1 MATGVLGIHF
11 IPSDGYH
18 WAEFLQQKLN
28 EDGYN
33 IKSML
38 LDLTSTSHS
47 RFYETNVLLVSPDF
61 FSLQHLKALHRINPQ
76 RAIMVLLGTT
86 ASDIQSFL
94 SHNCPEMLKITFFET
109 QATEEC
115 VRALLIG
122 IIKLYEHVHEASDEE
137 TEQYDT
143 LPPPR
148 QPPGTSTN
156 SIHKVA
162 VSFDNNI
169 REVFILCDR
178 KGSDEIQ
185 IELLNRH
192 GQIKAI
198 HENKAIYRFSV
209 DTDIAKTNP
218 KFIAKDGQLTI
229 GTGQVVI
236 PQSQCVKPESQDKI
250 TRSKLDILQEILG
263 EEKDPVCLM
272 CQALNIEERT
282 REALDMNLAKK
293 CQSLEPLRKFDGG
306 FFDNIGRRSSGH
318 SNEKWPTLIHF
329 AAEFNLPQFCE
340 ELLKLPWSM
349 DACLKMNK
357 NNEAP
362 LDIAKQKSFNELVK
376 KLENFLE
383 KQTKSGNVP
392 GNKDSGVVED
402 EINLPTKD
410 ERLSTSESYTDMSE
424 IAKREIN
431 LPTKD
436 EHLSTSESYT
446 DMSEIAKRD
455 KINLPKKDEHLS
467 TSESYTDM
475 TGIDKRDSFSEKK
488 ETPPPSP
495 HPPPT
500 YMNTRDI
507 SPSRCPG
514 PPLAPKPHVS
524 QPKFSGDSDTQS
536 EYMAMDAIGTTKS
549 APNLPA
555 IQVQHVPTRS
565 VSESQYQSD
574 EDEEYDYPVEF
585 DLQSTGSSSSNLKL
599 LSSQPIIHEDIQ
611 LPTHSHPH
619 GERHSGFFKK
629 FKIFGKK
636 HKKDQKPPNR
646 DRKMSLPTEMD
657 LKAFQ
662 QTRAGGRRGSIP
674 TAQVNRDSS
683 SSTSSGEINVMHTR
697 EDKSKS
703 LDPFDDANRRKK
715 KKHFLN
721 KDTRKSMRI
730 NKVIEDKINPLP
742 LPQKSK
748 NKSSP

>member
-1 MATGVLGIHF
+1 MATGHGVLGIHF

-47 RFYETNVLLVSPDF
+47 HFYETNVLLVSPDF
-61 FSLQHLKALHRINPQ
+61 FSLQNFDALHRINPQ

-86 ASDIQSFL
+86 ASDIQTFL
-94 SHNCPEMLKITFFET
+94 SQKYPAMLKITFFET
-109 QATEEC
+109 QATEDC

-137 TEQYDT
+137 TEQGVYDK
-143 LPPPR
+143 LPPLKPHTGA
-148 QPPGTSTN
+148 PINT
-156 SIHKVA
+156 IHKVA
-162 VSFDNNI
+162 VSFDNNN

-185 IELLNRH
+185 IELLDRQ

-209 DTDIAKTNP
+209 DAELAKTNP

-229 GTGQVVI
+229 GSGQVVI
-236 PQSQCVKPESQDKI
+236 PESQCVKPDSQNKT
-250 TRSKLDILQEILG
+250 TRSKLDILQDILG

-282 REALDMNLAKK
+282 REALDMNLARK

-329 AAEFNLPQFCE
+329 AAEFNLPRFCE
-340 ELLKLPWSM
+340 ELLKLPWSE

-357 NNEAP
+357 NAEAP
-362 LDIAKQKSFNELVK
+362 LDIAKRKSFNELVN
-376 KLENFLE
+376 KLEIFLE
-383 KQTKSGNVP
+383 RPIKSGNVP

-402 EINLPTKD
+402 DVPIKD
-410 ERLSTSESYTDMSE
+410 DRLSSSESYTDMSE
-424 IAKREIN
+424 MAK
-431 LPTKD
+431 PV
-436 EHLSTSESYT
+436 S
-446 DMSEIAKRD
+446 
-455 KINLPKKDEHLS
+455 
-467 TSESYTDM
+467 
-475 TGIDKRDSFSEKK
+475 GEKE

-495 HPPPT
+495 HPQPT
-500 YMNTRDI
+500 YMNTRDA
-507 SPSRCPG
+507 SPSRCSG
-514 PPLAPKPHVS
+514 PPPAPKPHRPP
-524 QPKFSGDSDTQS
+524 PKSSGDSDTQS
-536 EYMAMDAIGTTKS
+536 EYMDMNAFGTTQS

-555 IQVQHVPTRS
+555 IQVQHAPTGRS
-565 VSESQYQSD
+565 LSDSQSQSYAD
-574 EDEEYDYPVEF
+574 DEEEDEEYDYPIEF
-585 DLQSTGSSSSNLKL
+585 DLQSTGSSSSNLTY
-599 LSSQPIIHEDIQ
+599 LSPQPVIHEDVQ
-611 LPTHSHPH
+611 LPTHPH

-629 FKIFGKK
+629 FKLFGKK
-636 HKKDQKPPNR
+636 HKKDPKPPQR

-674 TAQVNRDSS
+674 AVQVNRDSG
-683 SSTSSGEINVMHTR
+683 SSTSSGEINVMHSR

-703 LDPFDDANRRKK
+703 VDLFQDANRRKK
-715 KKHFLN
+715 KTHFLN

-748 NKSSP
+748 HKLSP

>member
-1 MATGVLGIHF
+1 MATGHGVLGIHF

-47 RFYETNVLLVSPDF
+47 HFYETNVLLVSPDF
-61 FSLQHLKALHRINPQ
+61 FSLQNLDALHRINPQ
-76 RAIMVLLGTT
+76 RAIMVLLGTS
-86 ASDIQSFL
+86 ASDIQTFL
-94 SHNCPEMLKITFFET
+94 SQKYPAMLKITFFET
-109 QATEEC
+109 QATEDC

-137 TEQYDT
+137 TEKDVYDI
-143 LPPPR
+143 LPPPT
-148 QPPGTSTN
+148 PKPSTGASIN
-156 SIHKVA
+156 NIHKVA

-169 REVFILCDR
+169 REVFIFCDR

-185 IELLNRH
+185 IELLNPH

-198 HENKAIYRFSV
+198 HENKAIYRFSI
-209 DTDIAKTNP
+209 DAELAKTNP

-229 GTGQVVI
+229 GSGQVVI
-236 PQSQCVKPESQDKI
+236 PESQCVKPESQNKP

-272 CQALNIEERT
+272 CQALNIEERS
-282 REALDMNLAKK
+282 REALDMNLARK

-329 AAEFNLPQFCE
+329 AAEFNLPRFCE
-340 ELLKLPWSM
+340 ELLKLPWSE
-349 DACLKMNK
+349 DACYKMNK
-357 NNEAP
+357 DDDTP
-362 LDIAKQKSFNELVK
+362 LDIAKRKSFHELVE
-376 KLENFLE
+376 KLEICTA
-383 KQTKSGNVP
+383 KTTKS

-402 EINLPTKD
+402 EIPMKD
-410 ERLSTSESYTDMSE
+410 DRLSSSESYTDMSE
-424 IAKREIN
+424 MAKR
-431 LPTKD
+431 
-436 EHLSTSESYT
+436 
-446 DMSEIAKRD
+446 
-455 KINLPKKDEHLS
+455 
-467 TSESYTDM
+467 
-475 TGIDKRDSFSEKK
+475 GSFTEKE

-500 YMNTRDI
+500 YMNTRDT
-507 SPSRCPG
+507 SPARCSG
-514 PPLAPKPHVS
+514 PPPPPKPHRPQS
-524 QPKFSGDSDTQS
+524 KSSGDSYTQS
-536 EYMAMDAIGTTKS
+536 EYMDMNALGTTQS
-549 APNLPA
+549 APNLPS
-555 IQVQHVPTRS
+555 IQVQHAPTGRS
-565 VSESQYQSD
+565 LSDSQSQNYADSEE
-574 EDEEYDYPVEF
+574 EDEEYDYPIEF
-585 DLQSTGSSSSNLKL
+585 DLQSTGSSTSNLTY
-599 LSSQPIIHEDIQ
+599 LSPQPVIHEDVQ
-611 LPTHSHPH
+611 LPTHTH

-629 FKIFGKK
+629 FKLFGKK
-636 HKKDQKPPNR
+636 HKKDPKPPSR

-674 TAQVNRDSS
+674 AVQVNRDSS

-703 LDPFDDANRRKK
+703 VDLFQDANRRKK
-715 KKHFLN
+715 KTHFLN
-721 KDTRKSMRI
+721 KDTRKSMRM
-730 NKVIEDKINPLP
+730 NKAIEDKINPLP

-748 NKSSP
+748 HK